1 MADEPNLPNPPSDDE
16 ISERLRQA
24 VERASRKVDAEEDPF
39 TALKREMA
47 DVPLGSPPE
56 SSQTAKVGLPDEDPE
71 FADRFNKL
79 NERVDSYRT
88 KKATAA
94 HQEGKR
100 LKSEQESSRG
110 MGLGLSIAYTII
122 GLPVVMALIGWLIDQ
137 KLQTTFWK
145 GSLAFL
151 GMIIGVFYAVTVL
164 NKTNKAE

>member
-1 MADEPNLPNPPSDDE
+1 MADEPNLPNPPSDEE

-24 VERASRKVDAEEDPF
+24 VDRASRKVDANEDPF
-39 TALKREMA
+39 SALKREMD
-47 DVPLGSPPE
+47 DVPLGSLTERSEKAEVRLPE
-56 SSQTAKVGLPDEDPE
+56 DDPE

-79 NERVDSYRT
+79 NERVENYRT
-88 KKATAA
+88 KKDTEA

-110 MGLGLSIAYTII
+110 MGMGLSIAYTII

-145 GSLAFL
+145 GSLGFL
-151 GMIIGVFYAVTVL
+151 GMVIGVFYAVMAL